1 MQKFS
6 GVKLFV
12 MAGVAGVL
20 AVAAGYYYLDLRERQ
35 LLRAY
40 APQTSETA
48 ALVVPVENLL
58 KGSILKQESLA
69 IKQVPVDFIPS
80 NALLAENWKQAI
92 GRTLLA
98 PLQRGRPITWSAI
111 AGDAVDRFSENVEI
125 GKRAKTIKISKVN
138 SIDGLLRPG
147 DRIDIYGLFSSSDV
161 GQPAVENFSDQVLL
175 LVLEHAEVLAAG
187 REDANGRKYE
197 NFIDNN
203 SADGF
208 NMSFS
213 TVTLH
218 VTEYQAAK
226 IEIAQEAGELMAVL
240 RNPEDTSKNK
250 IPQLRVSDLLEPDP
264 VEAVELVLGENG
276 EVLGRVIGNKVVDE
290 SGRVIGEVVNGEVVS
305 LTGEPLGKITTGRI
319 DSSGHLLSDVIT
331 VNEEIVR
338 DADGNIIGRVVN
350 GQVMDESGKVIGIV
364 KDGVATSLD
373 GKVLGDIEQREV
385 EQSVVR
391 DDDGNI
397 IGRVVDGQVVNDKGE
412 IKVFT
417 GAVAKQG
424 SSAQFIQFIAGGKG
438 KDGVNPVQR
447 LLVE

>member
-1 MQKFS
+1 MHKFP
-6 GVKLFV
+6 GLKLFI
-12 MAGVAGVL
+12 MAGIAGVL
-20 AVAAGYYYLDLRERQ
+20 AVASGYYYLDLRERQ
-35 LLRAY
+35 LLRQY

-48 ALVVPVENLL
+48 ALVVPVASLE
-58 KGSILKQESLA
+58 KGSILKQEDIA

-80 NALLAENWKQAI
+80 NAVLAENWKQAV

-111 AGDAVDRFSENVEI
+111 AGNAVDRFSENVEI

-147 DRIDIYGLFSSSDV
+147 DRIDIYGLFSSGDI

-175 LVLEHAEVLAAG
+175 LLIERAEVLAAG
-187 REDANGRKYE
+187 REDASGRKYE

-218 VTEYQAAK
+218 VNEYQAAK

-240 RNPEDTSKNK
+240 RNPEDTSKNNV
-250 IPQLRVSDLLEPDP
+250 PQLRVSDLLKPDP
-264 VEAVELVLGENG
+264 AEAVELVLGENG
-276 EVLGRVIGNKVVDE
+276 EVLGRIIGNKVVDE
-290 SGRVIGEVVNGEVVS
+290 NGRVIGEVVNGEVVS
-305 LTGEPLGKITTGRI
+305 LAGEPLGRIVSGRI
-319 DSSGHLLSDVIT
+319 DGSGKLLSDVT
-331 VNEEIVR
+331 EEVVR

-350 GQVMDESGKVIGIV
+350 GQVLDESGKVIGVV
-364 KDGVATSLD
+364 KDGVAMSLD
-373 GKVLGDIEQREV
+373 GETL
-385 EQSVVR
+385 
-391 DDDGNI
+391 
-397 IGRVVDGQVVNDKGE
+397 GE
-412 IKVFT
+412 I
-417 GAVAKQG
+417 GAIKQ
-424 SSAQFIQFIAGGKG
+424 SASNRFIGFIAGGKG